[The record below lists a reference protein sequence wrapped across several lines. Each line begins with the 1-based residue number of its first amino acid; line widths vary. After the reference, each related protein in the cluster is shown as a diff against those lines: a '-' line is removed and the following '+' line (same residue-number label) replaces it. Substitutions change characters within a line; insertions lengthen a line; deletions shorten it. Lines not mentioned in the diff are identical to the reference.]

1 MAGFTTDFSE
11 VKEHAEFKEQPY
23 EMIVYDAYEAVNDRN
38 GKKRVVIDYVVRN
51 DIKQEMQNYH
61 LWDEQYPNS
70 QTGKYHIGILMGK
83 AKALGIKEGQHYDSF
98 EAFLNDF
105 KGRTAKVTVKLDE
118 YNGNKYPKV
127 RYSNPSEVPNSQHV
141 WKEKTTGFTQA
152 EIKDDDLP
160 F

>member
-51 DIKQEMQNYH
+51 DIKQDMQNYH

-127 RYSNPSEVPNSQHV
+127 RYANQSDVPDSHHI

-152 EIKDDDLP
+152 EIEEDDLP

>member
-23 EMIVYDAYEAVNDRN
+23 EMIVFDAYEAVNERN
-38 GKKRVVIDYVVRN
+38 NKKRVVIDYVVRN
-51 DIKQEMQNYH
+51 DIKQEMQNFH

-127 RYSNPSEVPNSQHV
+127 RYANQSEVPNSQHV

>member
-1 MAGFTTDFSE
+1 MTGFTTDFSE

-23 EMIVYDAYEAVNDRN
+23 EMIVYDAYEAINDRN
-38 GKKRVVIDYVVRN
+38 GKKRIVIDYVVRN
-51 DIKQEMQNYH
+51 DIKQEMQNFH
-61 LWDEQYPNS
+61 LWDEQYPNL

-127 RYSNPSEVPNSQHV
+127 RYANQSDVPDSHHV
-141 WKEKTTGFTQA
+141 WKEKATGFTQA
-152 EIKDDDLP
+152 EIKEDDLP

>member
-1 MAGFTTDFSE
+1 MTGFTTDFSE

-127 RYSNPSEVPNSQHV
+127 RYANQSEVPNSQHV

-152 EIKDDDLP
+152 EIKEDDLP

>member
-23 EMIVYDAYEAVNDRN
+23 EMIVFDAYEAVNERN
-38 GKKRVVIDYVVRN
+38 NKKRVVIDYVVRN
-51 DIKQEMQNYH
+51 DIKQEMQNFH

-105 KGRTAKVTVKLDE
+105 KGRTAKVTVKLEE
-118 YNGNKYPKV
+118 YNGNRYPKV
-127 RYSNPSEVPNSQHV
+127 RYLNPSEVPNSQHV

>member
-23 EMIVYDAYEAVNDRN
+23 EMIVYDAYEAINDRN
-38 GKKRVVIDYVVRN
+38 GKKRIVIDYVVRN
-51 DIKQEMQNYH
+51 DIKQEMQNFH

-127 RYSNPSEVPNSQHV
+127 RYANQSEVPNSQHV

-152 EIKDDDLP
+152 EIKEDDLP

>member
-1 MAGFTTDFSE
+1 MTGFTTDFSE

-23 EMIVYDAYEAVNDRN
+23 EMIVYDAYEAINDRN
-38 GKKRVVIDYVVRN
+38 GKKRIVIDYVVRN
-51 DIKQEMQNYH
+51 DIKQEMQNFH

-118 YNGNKYPKV
+118 YNGNKYPKA
-127 RYSNPSEVPNSQHV
+127 RYANQSDVPDSHHV
-141 WKEKTTGFTQA
+141 WKEKATGFTQT
-152 EIKDDDLP
+152 EIKEDDLP

>member
-23 EMIVYDAYEAVNDRN
+23 EMIVFDAYEAVNERN
-38 GKKRVVIDYVVRN
+38 NKKRVVIDYVVRN
-51 DIKQEMQNYH
+51 DIKQEMQNFH

-127 RYSNPSEVPNSQHV
+127 HYANQSEVPNSQHV

>member
-23 EMIVYDAYEAVNDRN
+23 EMIVYDAYEAVNERN

-127 RYSNPSEVPNSQHV
+127 RYANQSDVPNSYHV
-141 WKEKTTGFTQA
+141 WKEKATGFTQA
-152 EIKDDDLP
+152 ETEEDDLP